1 MAPRTARALALLVA
15 TLGAGLVAS
24 ETATAQGIDF
34 ESYDSLLD
42 ASIEAHNALEYSD
55 GATARVLDAARSA
68 DLALIRWLDEAIRS
82 PDFADLAASDQHVLV
97 AARSRVEFNLAG
109 ALMRADRCEEA
120 RERLRTLFDS
130 GYIDEE
136 LRPRLVSAYDEAV
149 DCADREPAALLTV
162 RATPNGA
169 QVIVSGDFVGL
180 AGVAHGIPL
189 GAHEVTVRADG
200 HEAQSFEV
208 VAREDGEALELGP
221 VNLRAIEYDAGK
233 PPLAGEWALWGVGL
247 AGLATGTFLLIDAAQ
262 IEGDLESALEL
273 GSVVLNE
280 EEVRD
285 EVDTKRVWGY
295 VAGGVGL
302 TAAIVGT
309 VLYVTRDAERA
320 SPAAGVSVAPALFGD
335 AMGAVLSV
343 PLP

>member
-1 MAPRTARALALLVA
+1 MAPRITRALALLVA
-15 TLGAGLVAS
+15 MLAGTLAATPPAS
-24 ETATAQGIDF
+24 AQGIDF
-34 ESYDSLLD
+34 ADYDALLD

-68 DLALIRWLDEAIRS
+68 DLALIRWLDGAIQGAG
-82 PDFADLAASDQHVLV
+82 FADLAPADQNVLV

-149 DCADREPAALLTV
+149 DCADREPSALLTV
-162 RATPNGA
+162 RATPGAA

-189 GAHEVTVRADG
+189 GEHQVTVRADG
-200 HEAQSFEV
+200 YEAQSFEV
-208 VAREDGEALELGP
+208 VAREDGQALELGP
-221 VNLRAIEYDAGK
+221 VNLVAIEYDAGK
-233 PPLAGEWALWGVGL
+233 PPRAGEWALWGVGL
-247 AGLATGTFLLIDAAQ
+247 AGLGAGTFLLVDAAQ
-262 IEGDLESALEL
+262 VEGDLDSTLEL
-273 GSVVLNE
+273 GNVVLNE
-280 EEVRD
+280 QEVRD
-285 EVDTKRVWGY
+285 EVDTKRMWGF

-309 VLYVTRDAERA
+309 VLYVTRDAERTSLA
-320 SPAAGVSVAPALFGD
+320 GGVSVAPALFGD
-335 AMGAVLSV
+335 GMGAVLSV
-343 PLP
+343 PLQ